1 MGLGKDGK
9 IENLFLDLLQ
19 LNCADVETI
28 FESMVECLRKQ
39 NRYQMYQICWYRWM
53 LYYDW

>member
-1 MGLGKDGK
+1 MGMGKDGK